1 MSEVNKKVIAT
12 ITIDAR
18 NGSKNQAVE
27 TRATFFSYDY
37 QVGVF
42 EINLKKDGQALELP
56 EDVEI
61 VISPKKLSG
70 DSQKNIYGATAINHE
85 ESIVYW
91 DFPEEL
97 RGYVG
102 KIRVFIGVKY
112 ADGKQ
117 LHGGY
122 FNFSTDVSEID
133 EELPEFEEIYWQ
145 SWEDFKREA
154 EADWET
160 WSAIQKQKQDVFE
173 EETNAQV
180 LSLTKQLAEL
190 ELQTDELDQKQK
202 DLIAQLADYMTK
214 EQFVRFLAGET
225 IEIIGKCDFAGKV
238 SGSVAKN
245 VHAAF
250 SRIDSVVQPPNG
262 GWNEF
267 SQNAYDKNMYADND
281 AIIAGNNSNVNIAQ
295 MKFEWDLTAQMERD
309 FPGVFSSLGI
319 SDLTEKVAFVK
330 SHLSYFEVT
339 NRALGTG
346 ATGDK
351 LAQSLW
357 NGSAWIKQNV
367 NNSTSLVS
375 LVSKRSESAWINAG
389 IQPSGKIIVQLQ
401 AAATDSVTASTI
413 SSDYAQL
420 TYSLRFSLYD
430 FVPAK
435 KDVYDKTQA
444 DQRFVSLSQNQ
455 TVGGVKNFLERPQL
469 NGTGLLAK
477 GEAQMVKVTND
488 DGGAILS
495 MDNSKTLARWIAEA
509 GWGVHSCYMAGDVA
523 GGTGFSGRGLIVN
536 NESETQMAGS
546 GYILVNKVSTLD
558 FNNGLMVRHFLPDT
572 ASGGI
577 VWTSDWLKCGSTN
590 KTRLTPTYSGV
601 AAGQTI
607 QLSKDIRN
615 FSMLA
620 VNTGSVS
627 DNVNITQM
635 ILPWSDGTW
644 RPDAD
649 GSMDRWGVLTAS
661 GTPVVLVLT
670 SYTTLEV
677 VSTPA
682 GAAGIR
688 YIDGIM

>member
-319 SDLTEKVAFVK
+319 SDLV
-330 SHLSYFEVT
+330 
-339 NRALGTG
+339 
-346 ATGDK
+346 
-351 LAQSLW
+351 
-357 NGSAWIKQNV
+357 
-367 NNSTSLVS
+367 
-375 LVSKRSESAWINAG
+375 
-389 IQPSGKIIVQLQ
+389 
-401 AAATDSVTASTI
+401 
-413 SSDYAQL
+413 
-420 TYSLRFSLYD
+420 
-430 FVPAK
+430 
-435 KDVYDKTQA
+435 
-444 DQRFVSLSQNQ
+444 
-455 TVGGVKNFLERPQL
+455 
-469 NGTGLLAK
+469 
-477 GEAQMVKVTND
+477 
-488 DGGAILS
+488 
-495 MDNSKTLARWIAEA
+495 
-509 GWGVHSCYMAGDVA
+509 
-523 GGTGFSGRGLIVN
+523 
-536 NESETQMAGS
+536 
-546 GYILVNKVSTLD
+546 
-558 FNNGLMVRHFLPDT
+558 
-572 ASGGI
+572 
-577 VWTSDWLKCGSTN
+577 
-590 KTRLTPTYSGV
+590 
-601 AAGQTI
+601 
-607 QLSKDIRN
+607 
-615 FSMLA
+615 
-620 VNTGSVS
+620 
-627 DNVNITQM
+627 
-635 ILPWSDGTW
+635 
-644 RPDAD
+644 
-649 GSMDRWGVLTAS
+649 
-661 GTPVVLVLT
+661 
-670 SYTTLEV
+670 
-677 VSTPA
+677 
-682 GAAGIR
+682 
-688 YIDGIM
+688 